1 MGPGTAVFSILP
13 LLLIPVVSRAVPHIR
28 TLDQDSKSVEEARPE
43 SGEICGCRA
52 VAYYM
57 PDMAVFLNNMIFNV
71 LLYVLPARMA
81 EFTGQDLRK
90 VILVI
95 NLINVSSFL
104 SALVLGK
111 IADKMF
117 QVFNIMIIGNILFY
131 IGCILSFGSTTEFLR
146 FPLEFEVG
154 SMLVG
159 LGDAAVINLAIM
171 SKFVLFEKWGMS
183 LEGLGAR
190 STALNNLV
198 VNLSSAAGVI
208 LSGFSLTQDSEI
220 PILGTAGGVFI
231 VVTVGLI
238 FCKLVK

>member
-1 MGPGTAVFSILP
+1 
-13 LLLIPVVSRAVPHIR
+13 
-28 TLDQDSKSVEEARPE
+28 
-43 SGEICGCRA
+43 
-52 VAYYM
+52 
-57 PDMAVFLNNMIFNV
+57 MIFNV

-81 EFTGQDLRK
+81 EFTGRDLRK

-111 IADKMF
+111 IADRMF
-117 QVFNIMIIGNILFY
+117 QVFNIIIIGNILFY
-131 IGCILSFGSTTEFLR
+131 IGCILSFGSTTEFLH

-154 SMLVG
+154 SVLVG

-183 LEGLGAR
+183 LEGLGAQ

-220 PILGTAGGVFI
+220 PMLGTAGGVFI